1 MADRERGYLHVS
13 DSGEQSQGPAGREPS
28 IQGSR
33 MLGQE
38 RSPTLHPAFA
48 RVNSILPLSSGDS
61 AIRLR
66 VSDIQSQL
74 LERQSKRQGSG
85 RAAAEMSPAAEP
97 EAKIASNGKDSATA
111 LKLKIEEKLE
121 EERRKRAEEEEV
133 VRLHARIAELQEK
146 LDAERRKKAAENEAA
161 KQAEAQ
167 REQRQAADRAADA
180 EQATNARLGAKRAA
194 AERREEHEGDTIR
207 IAELLSAG
215 ISMRVASNNATRLK
229 NRSAAAIWVQ
239 PPEDVE
245 DKNRSAKAVWIELP
259 EVRSA
264 GCMLQVSVHLCVSQ
278 RMHTSE
284 KDDCLFF
291 NIPRIHASTGIH
303 AWRSIAPGF
312 QFAG

>member
-1 MADRERGYLHVS
+1 MDEREKGSPLVS
-13 DSGEQSQGPAGREPS
+13 DSGEQSQGPARREPS
-28 IQGSR
+28 MQVSR

-48 RVNSILPLSSGDS
+48 RVNSILPVSSGDS
-61 AIRLR
+61 AIRLL

-85 RAAAEMSPAAEP
+85 TAAAEVSPAAEP
-97 EAKIASNGKDSATA
+97 EAKIAMNGKDSATA
-111 LKLKIEEKLE
+111 LKLKIGEKLE
-121 EERRKRAEEEEV
+121 EERRERAEEEEV

-146 LDAERRKKAAENEAA
+146 LDAERRKKADEDKAA

-167 REQRQAADRAADA
+167 REQRQAADCAADA
-180 EQATNARLGAKRAA
+180 EQAAAARLGAKRAA
-194 AERREEHEGDTIR
+194 AERREEHEADIIR
-207 IAELLSAG
+207 TAELLSAG
-215 ISMRVASNNATRLK
+215 ISMRVASNMSTRLK

-264 GCMLQVSVHLCVSQ
+264 GCM
-278 RMHTSE
+278 
-284 KDDCLFF
+284 
-291 NIPRIHASTGIH
+291 
-303 AWRSIAPGF
+303 
-312 QFAG
+312 